1 MAAVAQA
8 KPIAGEQSLL
18 TSDTGIL
25 ALTNYRVKYDAKGNG
40 MSKFVSI
47 SLESVS
53 SCGLITR
60 SRPILLVLAA
70 VALIAAFAQSD
81 QSARV
86 GLLAVAAAF
95 GVAYFLTRSGVI
107 TISSNGG
114 ESIVV
119 PAKGMGREAIVS
131 FLEAVM
137 EAKLKFIGKA
147 GT

>member
-1 MAAVAQA
+1 MATAAQS
-8 KPIAGEQSLL
+8 KPITGEQSLL
-18 TSDTGIL
+18 TSDNGIL

-60 SRPILLVLAA
+60 SRPILLVLSA
-70 VALIAAFAQSD
+70 VALIAAFAQPD
-81 QSARV
+81 QAPRV
-86 GLLAVAAAF
+86 ALLAVAVAL
-95 GVAYFLTRSGVI
+95 GIAYFFTRSGVI

-131 FLEAVM
+131 FLEGVM
-137 EAKLKFIGKA
+137 EAKLRFIGKV
-147 GT
+147 